1 MTFAWHVNTCIDNKR
16 GFENWSTR
24 SRGKLH
30 VERAIFRR
38 SKSLLFNFSSLDE
51 YKWSIYILFFNL
63 FLSNKKK
70 KIQWKK
76 EGTKNMWKE
85 WKISENFV
93 WKLIRTIEDVQ
104 SIWIV
109 INERMDFQGL
119 GIAREIRDSTYP
131 TICQHPI
138 RTVNLYVFGHDLN
151 PSRDVWRGCR
161 LKRINVCQPSFRR
174 MDVHVCL
181 DMCVYTRVSIGNAF
195 LDCNLRWWFLFVRSL
210 NKIGG
215 GDKQFLNVKEFF
227 SIEKLGK

>member
-1 MTFAWHVNTCIDNKR
+1 
-16 GFENWSTR
+16 
-24 SRGKLH
+24 
-30 VERAIFRR
+30 
-38 SKSLLFNFSSLDE
+38 
-51 YKWSIYILFFNL
+51 
-63 FLSNKKK
+63 
-70 KIQWKK
+70 
-76 EGTKNMWKE
+76 MWKE

-181 DMCVYTRVSIGNAF
+181 DICVYTFQSGMRFSIAIF
-195 LDCNLRWWFLFVRSL
+195 DDDFFLFVHWIWIKL
-210 NKIGG
+210 E
-215 GDKQFLNVKEFF
+215 DKQFLNVKEFF

>member
-1 MTFAWHVNTCIDNKR
+1 MKKR
-16 GFENWSTR
+16 RDKEY
-24 SRGKLH
+24 
-30 VERAIFRR
+30 VERM
-38 SKSLLFNFSSLDE
+38 
-51 YKWSIYILFFNL
+51 
-63 FLSNKKK
+63 
-70 KIQWKK
+70 
-76 EGTKNMWKE
+76 KNIGE
-85 WKISENFV
+85 FCLEINS
-93 WKLIRTIEDVQ
+93 IEDVQ

>member
-1 MTFAWHVNTCIDNKR
+1 MKKR
-16 GFENWSTR
+16 RDKEY
-24 SRGKLH
+24 
-30 VERAIFRR
+30 VERM
-38 SKSLLFNFSSLDE
+38 
-51 YKWSIYILFFNL
+51 
-63 FLSNKKK
+63 
-70 KIQWKK
+70 
-76 EGTKNMWKE
+76 KNIGE
-85 WKISENFV
+85 FCLEINS
-93 WKLIRTIEDVQ
+93 IEDVQ

-215 GDKQFLNVKEFF
+215 GDKQFLNVKDFF
-227 SIEKLGK
+227 SIEKLGINNWWNGDNNGKVYDFLLNIYNKESRYE